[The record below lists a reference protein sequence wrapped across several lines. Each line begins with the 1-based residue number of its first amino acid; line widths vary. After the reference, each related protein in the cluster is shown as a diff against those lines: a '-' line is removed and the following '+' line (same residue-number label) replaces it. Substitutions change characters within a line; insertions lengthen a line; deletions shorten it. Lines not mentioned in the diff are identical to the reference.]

1 MQNVAPAD
9 SDSNSEVF
17 DIRTVISML
26 RIHKW
31 LFAGVF
37 AAVFLLGLAL
47 TLSAPAKYTSSASV
61 MIGGQKLKVVPNA
74 QEVATD
80 LPQDSTAIDTEVE
93 VLRSLALADSVV
105 TKLGLE
111 KDPEFNPTL
120 KKPEGIAA
128 LLPRKSKGP
137 VNSQT
142 LRQQIIANLLQS
154 VAVKRQG
161 LTRVITVS
169 VETGSPVKSA
179 QIASAWL
186 DQYTKRQVSQSNNL
200 LSNANE
206 QLGERLEQLRKDAIA
221 ADAAVQQFK
230 IANGL
235 GVDNPMGGASLPEQ
249 QMAYLQQSEGEVR
262 ASLAANQARLD
273 AAKRAAGSGDLS
285 SGDTLNSD
293 VLRDLR
299 TRETE
304 IRTRLANLRGRYGP
318 MHPEVVK
325 ATNEEAALERQVQ
338 AEMGRAVA
346 NLQTQ
351 VDVDRQRLAALQGG
365 VSSARGSLNR
375 NLAANTRLHDLQ
387 MQAEAAH
394 SVYESYLQRHKDTT
408 TQEGLENASARV
420 LSEAKVPTLRSSPK
434 LGFSV
439 MLSFLAGLVAGS
451 AAVAVKYAMRRGI
464 SSGTDVVK
472 HLNVPYLGGIANL
485 ASTVKT
491 RISTTGKL
499 WEYLE
504 ANPLSV
510 FAEQYKILLTAI
522 NFSKVSE
529 DKRVI
534 AITSAIPGEG
544 KTTTSI
550 CLGKTI
556 AMLGKSVVVV
566 DCDLRRHS
574 VSTSIGGDYKAGL
587 IEVLQNKASLD
598 SALYDGGRG
607 VVYLPITDGPVPSEH
622 QFGTPRMAALLEEL
636 KTRFE
641 VIILDT
647 APVLPIVDTRLL
659 AHQADVVVLL
669 AKWNDTPVGATQTA
683 LDILYNEGLDNLAGV
698 ALTLVDLKKQ
708 SIASGIGSEY
718 YYNSYKSYYTTNS
731 K

>member
-9 SDSNSEVF
+9 SDSNAEVF

-37 AAVFLLGLAL
+37 VAVFLAGVAL
-47 TLSAPAKYTSSASV
+47 SLSAPSKYTSSASG
-61 MIGGQKLKVVPNA
+61 MIGGQKLKVVPKA
-74 QEVATD
+74 QEVAAD

-105 TKLGLE
+105 TQLGLE
-111 KDPEFNPTL
+111 KDAEFNPTL
-120 KKPEGIAA
+120 AKPSGLAAYLPKKASGNVDP
-128 LLPRKSKGP
+128 
-137 VNSQT
+137 QT
-142 LRQQIIANLLQS
+142 LRQMIIANVLQS

-179 QIASAWL
+179 QIASAWVN
-186 DQYTKRQVSQSNNL
+186 QYTKRQVNQSSSL
-200 LSNANE
+200 LANANE
-206 QLGERLEQLRKDAIA
+206 QLGERLEELRTQAIA

-235 GVDNPMGGASLPEQ
+235 GVDNPLGGTSLPEQ
-249 QMAYLQQSEGEVR
+249 QMLYLQQQQGEAK

-273 AAKRAAGSGDLS
+273 AARNVARTGDAS
-285 SGDTLNSD
+285 TGDTLNSE

-304 IRTRLANLRGRYGP
+304 VRTRLANLRSRYGA

-325 ATNEEAALERQVQ
+325 ATNEEAAVERQVQ
-338 AEMGRAVA
+338 AEMNRIVA

-351 VDVDRQRLAALQGG
+351 VDVDKQRLAALQGG
-365 VSSARGSLNR
+365 LSSARGSLNKD
-375 NLAANTRLHDLQ
+375 LAANTRLHDLQ

-394 SVYESYLQRHKDTT
+394 TVYESYLQRHKDTT
-408 TQEGLENASARV
+408 TQQGLESSTARV
-420 LSEAKVPTLRSSPK
+420 LSEAKVPTVRSSPK

-439 MLSFLAGLVAGS
+439 MLSFVAGLIAGA
-451 AAVAVKYAMRRGI
+451 AAVGVKYAMRRGI

-491 RISTTGKL
+491 RISTQGKL

-556 AMLGKSVVVV
+556 QMLGKSVVVV

-574 VSTSIGGDYKAGL
+574 VSSSIGGDYKAGL
-587 IEVLQNKASLD
+587 IEVLQNKVSLD

-607 VVYLPITDGPVPSEH
+607 VVYLPVTDGPVPSEN

-636 KTRFE
+636 KTRFD

-718 YYNSYKSYYTTNS
+718 YYNSYKSYYTTS